1 MPDQNIIWHTSI
13 DPPESNSMSFRPDAS
28 HHQTDSPGPPILLST
43 LSMKTNAHI
52 MLPN

>member
-13 DPPESNSMSFRPDAS
+13 DPPESKSMSFRPDAS